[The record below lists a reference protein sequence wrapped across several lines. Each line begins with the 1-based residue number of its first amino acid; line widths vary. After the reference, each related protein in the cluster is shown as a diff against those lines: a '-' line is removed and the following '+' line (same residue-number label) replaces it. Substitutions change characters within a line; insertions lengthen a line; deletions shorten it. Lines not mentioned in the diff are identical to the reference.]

1 MQLNNKTKIIS
12 DKDIIVTNGSN
23 IGKSLSEVLDKQ
35 NDDISNLKSNVK
47 YIYTHGGVGNGS
59 SGGSGSGSSSSTWDV
74 IVMLGGTDI
83 TDESSVIFTTP
94 GQYKL
99 FVKIMRA
106 NNGTYSIK
114 YKTECGDA
122 EDAMSEKANS
132 FDNLYQFEATV
143 NLSTNK
149 QSISIVI
156 EDDIGTMKVIKCR
169 YIVNPLESDFRL
181 FKNTN
186 EESLDGGT
194 LLLSSDGITSHSS
207 SPYIEF
213 WYSLGIT
220 VESITL
226 TLNFGNYLNTSKIA
240 NSYTSDE
247 DIEFFNPDS
256 YEIASTDKSGKL
268 TLKVKNITDEGTI
281 KLYLNDIL
289 SAIGEGKGLSML
301 NPKNSAK
308 YTINADFKATSS
320 IGAMTSSMSVS
331 FTAVPENVFMVVGD
345 SSGTSHY
352 FTESEVSDKNDNG
365 DILASN
371 KDLWT
376 KKDSETTLYIYNALT
391 VGESLTSNVRVYE
404 GVLSSEKNYYRVT
417 YTLTPSYNSFSDSNS
432 TDNSDSDNYDSIM
445 MNLEDFANAYRET
458 DGHSDDETVIG
469 SLYEW
474 YKTQFR
480 ADHLNNF
487 EKIIWKDGKE
497 HKISYTYNY
506 KEGDVDKIDAKS
518 FSISK
523 TVTVKTD
530 NSVISQSTSVEE
542 QGYKQ
547 ISIPAIQ
554 TLGLCKVD
562 WHVSGVKD
570 TSKNYD
576 LTYYIYVKPKPESVN
591 WLLERMYGKTVTSF
605 SGTSMKLSSHY
616 YHLYPDETENHISN
630 LRCNKSYNGFGT
642 TVSKISTRT
651 TDAES
656 TTFTPLNPGYGT
668 MRNYDTIIS
677 FSMRYSDLND
687 DDTEILK
694 IKYNSGNY
702 ITFRKNYV
710 FAEDNKICIPS
721 DKIGD
726 TTKHHLIQ
734 LVNHC
739 IWSEDVVGEKNGAYI
754 TSIYIDGIVD
764 NAYTSYG
771 TAAMAVDSIE
781 LLKCD
786 VDYDLIDIEYY
797 KPLVITTTDEVDV
810 LKKYDSENNTIE
822 TEKQQKSKSKDIIEM
837 FMYNYWLRYNSS
849 YNNVEFK
856 GTYDQE
862 LSNVESVLNK
872 IIFDGG
878 HIKIANNDVLNTIAK
893 YSKIPTLV
901 LSLTYKNSNLNGYVM
916 DNLQEEGTGS
926 GDGAISKFGVYE
938 LSDVLW
944 SPGNEHDLKSQLL
957 VATDNDDFDSPIF
970 YFKLQGSSTVNNRAK
985 NLELGIKDRINNEK
999 QQVLFSPNYN
1009 AEDSSTFLPEQ
1020 KWTLK
1025 TDVADSAHANNTSI
1039 GKFVNA
1045 VTESP
1050 KRGDGKD
1057 NIKHLKNCLEG
1068 IPIMVYLR
1076 TNSGTQ
1082 LQEINYL
1089 GMFNFNLG
1097 RKSEYNLGYNTADN
1111 TNAMIKSIRYNST
1124 GFSYAFVDSI
1134 DHETGL
1140 VVAEISGNEGK
1151 FDFSQ
1156 WKRDMLFDPKSA
1168 DGSHYMYGDVV
1179 NDENIGVIVDMTKQV
1194 SLAGRFIF
1202 QKLGRHFNE
1211 GWNDSAPETD
1221 AYRTYDK
1228 NGNTYVN
1235 GFKHQYKWDGEKY
1248 VVETDTAGNELYDE
1262 DLGSND
1268 SLYGLITDR
1277 KHEPNESDGEEEKD
1291 VVNAKGAMLDFT
1303 SLSEYYTI
1311 AIAFG
1316 MVDSALKNL
1325 NIKSW
1330 NGRTCYCQFYDMDC
1344 ANGENNDGLE
1354 VIDYNIA
1361 MDYWKCN
1368 ETADGY
1374 VDSIGIQFDYWPSS
1388 SSTENV
1394 SPGFDFPSHYLFAVA
1409 KYGRQMIEMIDDNTT
1424 GERNTQKYPQQFWA
1438 MLRCIPDSEEASKT
1452 DQKKYGK
1459 AHGEL
1464 RSAEYFVDKYFNS
1477 GLGSMSK
1484 LFVNFNYDYKYFY
1497 RDNIVDGTTDTKS
1510 RIGKVTSFHGTRQY
1524 KVKEWLDNRFHF
1536 LDAMFQLDGTT
1547 LIAGQITNNSYETI
1561 DYYNKLVSGETE
1573 EVWSH
1578 NNFELP
1584 SYTPYLAD
1592 TIPSYMTKDNT
1603 FFVGEDDIL
1612 NNDDIYIKTSAFSK
1626 NGDDPSQLGSGM
1638 HVIDLK
1644 CKPNTLLTFINGE
1657 TTTRYM
1663 LTKDATDIQHIKV
1676 ELGGSKRFKA
1686 FGSKQFTWLDN
1697 IDAFLRTNT
1706 LVVSDNLTQI
1716 VATEAVQVKSFL
1728 INAPMCTKIVLNK
1741 SSYQGS
1747 LQFEQTTIT
1756 NEDGVQ
1762 TTTTALKNMELLKEI
1777 DISGSGL
1784 TCESDSNYFDGNNT
1798 CSLETLKINGV
1809 QSNNG
1814 VIVVTD
1820 MPKLT
1825 KIDISGTTIRPT
1837 ILKTLNINCIRN
1849 NVVLNN
1855 TQISNIV
1862 LEVASDCKDKDIE
1875 FTINSDFA
1883 VENLTL
1889 VGFKKVTITTC
1900 QNLKSLIIRD
1910 NDEAQ
1915 DEHKL
1920 SELTINN
1927 YATDATEK
1935 TLTSVTSISKDTRST
1950 ETNVFDLRHLVN
1962 LQKLEF
1968 GRCCSM
1974 VTLRLPGHVIDMTGS
1989 TSKFY
1994 ENTGLKYIEGE
2005 NGYGIYVNDNNTF
2018 SSFFH
2023 NSPITMFESGNDK
2036 ILSSIYLGT
2045 SITKANN
2052 TWSWRQAYGMN
2063 LVKYILDN
2071 LFKDR
2076 YTFTAMAYD
2085 SNGKITATSKVTKVD
2100 DGIDYRSK
2108 MTDLNGCFN
2117 YKGGTKYTIN
2127 QAETD
2132 YKTCNATDSSDIN
2145 KGVKYK
2151 KRNLTTFDAEEFT
2164 VGNETDT
2171 DITDKNTK
2179 QTINGTNLVRPYM
2192 EAYVNLSGDCIFP
2205 YYPEGIFYDYA
2216 DTKTLKANAGI
2227 YTKGFLSYGKNV
2239 KSLSGFPMYGGSRN
2253 NSSSITIYN
2262 FMLDSFENIGAKI
2275 TTFKLNQETNY
2286 YPTARFWKY
2295 DTAKKELVQIDEAS
2309 LISLSDFFST
2319 LPNIT
2324 TLSHFN
2330 LYSGQKFSFKN
2341 AFDKCTKLNY
2351 VSALCYY
2358 VSLSNISD
2366 IDELFKNCPI
2376 TKCEK
2381 IFTEGNNIDDESA
2394 SPFGTTSFGTSLS
2407 EKSNTANK
2415 TSYTGGR
2422 INIATFFNY
2431 ETKNIQYLL
2440 NADTNK
2446 SKEVC
2451 MPIPR
2456 YVTYSDFVDIWDKL
2470 TNNSQKTLTRVD
2482 NLFANTVILMPNGS
2496 YTFNTN
2502 TPYNVTCISDKY
2514 SLVLGSDSS
2523 DDIPIF
2529 TNLTSARHLFD
2540 NFEMW
2545 YIKSYSEG
2553 NDASVALNGFTNNTI
2568 KTIGVNGNGDLNATN
2583 SELSDLKCKLPI
2595 YTKTRTFTPI
2605 KNGNA
2610 VIARDEKNAF
2620 LHKLRTVT
2628 DYAYAFRNFYF
2639 YKMLSYDFF
2648 SKRDKYDDAK
2658 ASQDYY
2664 SYYEVPNQYS
2674 EDGTQKSS
2682 EAIYYKKDD
2691 STGNLSVITDDSYEG
2706 ARYQWG
2712 EATVLSY
2719 NYNGKVDGS
2728 NTANKINTLYR
2739 CFERTN
2745 FYYNSSDFT
2754 DSGKVMLNSQT
2765 FVPGDDETYANFNN
2779 PDEPDFDNRILANSY
2794 LGDRVLQ
2801 ASNFK
2806 ITYEYDGVSKSDT
2819 FTSPY
2824 TRSKNAFPHKI
2835 YGNKSNI
2842 TIKND
2847 STTTWIN
2854 GLILDK
2860 GIPGESDSYDRLD
2873 SFYVKLG
2880 DATPYV
2886 ITEKPN
2892 DTDGEVFKIYSNKKN
2907 YTLGTDL
2914 INKANTISNAYNV
2927 YVKDNTNNDTKYYY
2941 IKDTTKS
2948 TLSEQFEEKTS
2959 NNNEKAFKKSVDNK
2973 GIRYATYDWS
2983 TSTKLYEDI
2992 SRVNA
2997 AGVTVTGSTSPI
3009 KLTVGDSV
3017 KGFKY
3022 YTYPE
3027 VVYSFVPITKFDD
3040 DLWYVD
3046 DDKVKVT
3053 NTYTNKGTSATYT
3066 WELSY
3071 NKNEQNYTGTIS
3083 LDDVISD
3090 KTELTKNISESSKTS
3105 VLNDINDTSITPV
3118 FTSAEKADMTLES
3131 LADYLTRVSGSST
3144 VSSIE
3149 TSSPAATNRLT
3160 KQGNKNKHFCIDEIN
3175 QKYSGEDCYNNF
3187 IKSKYNF
3194 SSTNSGVSNLQFR
3207 REWLCKKCGL
3217 NGYIPTASTSDVES
3231 VTIKTTESI
3240 SDTASYG
3247 DKNSHKLT
3255 PTGCVDGSFANDYLQ
3270 YIIASFKSVKYGST
3284 LSTAANGVT
3293 YDSFNFTMPTVSVS
3307 QYWEEVTQYDGG
3319 KQMNTPTVVFT
3330 GESSV
3335 TDTHLNGGQA
3345 FYDIANKRI
3354 VFSQYGDLEDNF
3366 GNEKYEKIS
3375 ESYIYGTGTSR
3386 FVKTSGGFRQLV
3398 NFATSAKEVSYDT
3411 GSGCAL
3417 YNDAGDDAVMND
3429 NISIK
3434 IILSA
3439 YKISEHV
3446 GTTYTF
3452 TGDKAFNSS
3461 YVTCY
3466 GPKVS
3471 DNDYVF
3477 TESGNAFSRSEI
3489 VNDDLF
3495 KKVVIAHGTT
3505 LDSVSFRTASS
3516 TDALT
3521 HNDTKVEIPI
3531 RYRRDKYYY
3540 CTYVFE
3546 EYTYTKESSIE
3557 KDTSYM
3563 DNAKA
3568 HIQLVGTE
3576 KNNIDDNVIFGT
3588 PTYEKDDTGTNGTAI
3603 KKTGSVLYKVD
3614 CGVIY
3619 NYPTYSVNVEYE
3631 YGGEKISLP
3640 SKGEGGYYIC
3650 PPDLFRGCSANGCD
3664 LSFVFS
3670 YTNAIGAL
3678 HPDLL
3683 YNMKNVSI
3691 SHWFRDVNILPQY
3704 IGHNTHVKQY
3714 TFIPSGFNLSGDLSY
3729 AFDFRYRLPKTYNPD
3744 SDNGTKGSF
3753 NNNSEYF
3760 ILLKDSFA
3768 LSGGYANVSSL
3779 KYAFSGR
3786 CYANRYK
3793 SVNGGTEWSNTGTVT
3808 YDYQPI
3814 RYISTET
3821 DYKLRGYNS
3830 HFYLCG
3836 SKGDNC
3842 YVPKGLPISLIG
3854 KTITLDNMISGG
3866 DGINNIASYFMGP
3879 VFDSSVHGEDITN
3892 SYFSSTSY
3900 TSVIYAPGSLLHPSV
3915 ELPKYLVNPATSTNM
3930 DKSKYGRII
3939 CIWGSADDV
3948 RYKDSR
3954 TYVSVDTLGGSDSA
3968 KAYQECK
3975 VSWVDYNNYVY
3986 IMKYYANENDALA
3999 AGAYYNLVSE
4009 DNATE
4014 SNLTPSSF
4022 YSDCH
4027 KD

>member
-1 MQLNNKTKIIS
+1 MQINNKTKIIS

-35 NDDISNLKSNVK
+35 NDDINNLKSNVK
-47 YIYTHGGVGNGS
+47 YIYTHGGVGSGS
-59 SGGSGSGSSSSTWDV
+59 SGGSGGGSSSTWDA
-74 IVMLGGTDI
+74 IVMLGGIDI
-83 TDESSVIFTTP
+83 TSVSSVVFTNP

-106 NNGTYSIK
+106 NNGTYSVK
-114 YKTECGDA
+114 YKTECGEA

-149 QSISIVI
+149 QSVSVVI

-181 FKNTN
+181 FKGGNTD

-240 NSYTSDE
+240 TSYTSDE
-247 DIEFFNPDS
+247 DKEFFNPAS
-256 YEIASTDKSGKL
+256 YEITPTDRGGKL
-268 TLKVKNITDEGTI
+268 TLKVNEITDEGTI

-345 SSGTSHY
+345 NSGTSHY
-352 FTESEVSDKNDNG
+352 FTESEVSDENENG
-365 DILASN
+365 DVLASN

-376 KKDSETTLYIYNALT
+376 KKDSETTLYVYNALT
-391 VGESLTSNVRVYE
+391 VGESLTSNVKVYE
-404 GVLSSEKNYYRVT
+404 GALSSERNYYRVT

-432 TDNSDSDNYDSIM
+432 TDDNNSDSDGYDSIM
-445 MNLEDFANAYRET
+445 MSLEDFANAYKET
-458 DGHSDDETVIG
+458 DGHSEDDGVIS

-497 HKISYTYNY
+497 HEISYTYNY

-518 FSISK
+518 FTISK
-523 TVTVKTD
+523 TVTAKTD
-530 NSVISQSTSVEE
+530 NAVISQSTSVEE
-542 QGYKQ
+542 QGRKQ
-547 ISIPAIQ
+547 ISIPTIQ

-562 WHVSGVKD
+562 WNVSGVKD

-591 WLLERMYGKTVTSF
+591 WLLERMYGTTVTSF

-616 YHLYPDETENHISN
+616 YHLYPDETEKYISN
-630 LRCNKSYNGFGT
+630 LRCNKTYNGFGT

-651 TDAES
+651 TDVKD
-656 TTFTPLNPGYGT
+656 TIFTPLNPGYGT
-668 MRNYDTIIS
+668 KRNYDTIIS

-687 DDTEILK
+687 EDTEILK
-694 IKYNSGNY
+694 INYNNGND

-739 IWSEDVVGEKNGAYI
+739 IWSEDVIDEGKNGAYI

-771 TAAMAVDSIE
+771 TAAMAVNSIE

-797 KPLVITTTDEVDV
+797 KPLVITTEDEVDV
-810 LKKYDSENNTIE
+810 LTEYDENNNTIE
-822 TEKQQKSKSKDIIEM
+822 TNKEKKRRSKDIIEM

-849 YNNVEFK
+849 YNNVDFK
-856 GTYDQE
+856 GTYDQV
-862 LSNVESVLNK
+862 LSNVEGVLNN

-878 HIKIANNDVLNTIAK
+878 HIKIDNYDVLNTIAMN
-893 YSKIPTLV
+893 SKIPTLV
-901 LSLTYKNSNLNGYVM
+901 LSLTYGVSNKEGYVM

-926 GDGAISKFGVYE
+926 GEEAIAKFGEY
-938 LSDVLW
+938 VLDNIYW
-944 SPGNEHDLKSQLL
+944 STGNGNALNSQLIE
-957 VATDNDDFDSPIF
+957 ATDKDDFETPKF

-985 NLELGIKDRINNEK
+985 NLELGIKDKINDVK
-999 QQVLFSPNYN
+999 QQVLFSPNYDGD
-1009 AEDSSTFLPEQ
+1009 DSSTFLPEQ

-1025 TDVADSAHANNTSI
+1025 TDVADSAHSNNTSI

-1068 IPIMVYLR
+1068 IPIMVYLM
-1076 TNSGTQ
+1076 TNSGTP

-1111 TNAMIKSIRYNST
+1111 TNAMIESIRRYTPT
-1124 GFSYAFVDSI
+1124 GFSYAFVNSI
-1134 DHETGL
+1134 DHEDGL
-1140 VVAEISGNEGK
+1140 VVAEISGNDGK

-1156 WKRDMLFDPKSA
+1156 WKRDMLFNSKTVD
-1168 DGSHYMYGDVV
+1168 DSHYMYGDVV
-1179 NDENIGVIVDMTKQV
+1179 NNKNIDVIVNMTKQV

-1202 QKLGRHFNE
+1202 QQLGRHFNE
-1211 GWNDSAPETD
+1211 GWKDSTTETD
-1221 AYRTYDK
+1221 AYRSYDK

-1248 VVETDTAGNELYDE
+1248 VVENDADGKEIYDE

-1268 SLYGLITDR
+1268 ALYGLITDR
-1277 KHEPNESDGEEEKD
+1277 PHEPSESSGETEED
-1291 VVNAKGAMLDFT
+1291 IANAKGAMLDFT

-1316 MVDSALKNL
+1316 MVDSVLKNL

-1344 ANGENNDGLE
+1344 ANGENNDGMEL
-1354 VIDYNIA
+1354 IDYNIA

-1368 ETADGY
+1368 ETDDGF
-1374 VDSIGIQFDYWPSS
+1374 VDGIDIHFDYWPSS
-1388 SSTENV
+1388 SLTDS
-1394 SPGFDFPSHYLFAVA
+1394 SGKKIQQGFDFPSHYLFAVA
-1409 KYGRQMIEMIDDNTT
+1409 KYGRQIITMMGDNAT
-1424 GERNTQKYPQQFWA
+1424 GVRNTQKYPQQFWA
-1438 MLRCIPDSEEASKT
+1438 MLRCIPDSEEAAKT
-1452 DQKKYGK
+1452 GQKRYGK

-1497 RDNIVDGTTDTKS
+1497 RDNIVDGTTVTNS

-1524 KVKEWLDNRFHF
+1524 KVKEWLDKRFHF

-1547 LIAGQITNNSYETI
+1547 LIAGQITNNSYKTI
-1561 DYYNKLVSGETE
+1561 DDYNKLVGGETE

-1584 SYTPYLAD
+1584 SYTAYLAD
-1592 TIPSYMTKDNT
+1592 NIPSYMTNDNT
-1603 FFVGEDDIL
+1603 FFVSENDIL
-1612 NNDDIYIKTSAFSK
+1612 NNDDIYIKTSAFSE
-1626 NGDDPSQLGSGM
+1626 NGDDPSQLGSGL
-1638 HVIDLK
+1638 HVINLK
-1644 CKPNTLLTFINGE
+1644 CKPNTLLTFINGG

-1686 FGSKQFTWLDN
+1686 FGSKQFTWLDT

-1706 LVVSDNLTQI
+1706 RVVSNNLTQI
-1716 VATEAVQVKSFL
+1716 VATEAVPVNSFL
-1728 INAPMCTKIVLNK
+1728 INAPMCTNIVLNK

-1900 QNLKSLIIRD
+1900 QRLKSLIIRD

-1927 YATDATEK
+1927 STQ
-1935 TLTSVTSISKDTRST
+1935 TLTSVTSISKDKNST

-1968 GRCCSM
+1968 GQCCSM
-1974 VTLRLPGHVIDMTGS
+1974 VTLKLPGHVIDMTGS

-1994 ENTGLKYIEGE
+1994 ENTGLTYIEGE
-2005 NGYGIYVNDNNTF
+2005 KGYGIYVNDNNTF

-2045 SITKANN
+2045 SITMANN
-2052 TWSWRQAYGMN
+2052 TWGWRQAYGMN

-2076 YTFTAMAYD
+2076 YTFTAMTYD

-2108 MTDLNGCFN
+2108 MTNLNGCFN

-2151 KRNLTTFDAEEFT
+2151 KRNLTTFESEEFT

-2171 DITDKNTK
+2171 DITDKNTT

-2205 YYPEGIFYDYA
+2205 YFPEGIFYDYA

-2227 YTKGFLSYGKNV
+2227 YTKGFLSYGKNAN
-2239 KSLSGFPMYGGSRN
+2239 SLSGLPMYGGSRN
-2253 NSSSITIYN
+2253 NSSSITTYN
-2262 FMLDSFENIGAKI
+2262 FMLDSFENIGKKI
-2275 TTFKLNQETNY
+2275 KTFKLNQEANY

-2295 DTAKKELVQIDEAS
+2295 DTDKKQLVQIDGT
-2309 LISLSDFFST
+2309 ISLSDFFST

-2341 AFDKCTKLNY
+2341 AFDKCIKLDY

-2394 SPFGTTSFGTSLS
+2394 SPFGTTLS
-2407 EKSNTANK
+2407 GESNTGNK

-2440 NADTNK
+2440 NADTNNRE
-2446 SKEVC
+2446 EVC

-2470 TNNSQKTLTRVD
+2470 TNNSQKSLTRVD

-2496 YTFNTN
+2496 YTFSTN
-2502 TPYNVTCISDKY
+2502 SPYNVTCNSNEY

-2545 YIKSYSEG
+2545 YIKSYSKDK
-2553 NDASVALNGFTNNTI
+2553 DASVALKGFTNNTI
-2568 KTIGVNGNGDLNATN
+2568 KTIGVNGNGDLAATN

-2595 YTKTRTFTPI
+2595 YTKTRTFTLI
-2605 KNGNA
+2605 KSGNA

-2620 LHKLRTVT
+2620 LHKLRTVK

-2648 SKRDKYDDAK
+2648 SKRDKYGDAK

-2712 EATVLSY
+2712 KATVLSY

-2728 NTANKINTLYR
+2728 NTANKITTLHR

-2745 FYYNSSDFT
+2745 FYYNSSDET
-2754 DSGKVMLNSQT
+2754 DSGKVMLCSQT
-2765 FVPGDDETYANFNN
+2765 FVPGDDTTYAVFNN
-2779 PDEPDFDNRILANSY
+2779 PDIDEFDEKIVANSY

-2806 ITYEYDGVSKSDT
+2806 ITYEYDDVSKSDT

-2824 TRSKNAFPHKI
+2824 TRSKKAFPHTI
-2835 YGNKSNI
+2835 YGNKSNTSI
-2842 TIKND
+2842 PND
-2847 STTTWIN
+2847 STTTWIK
-2854 GLILDK
+2854 GLDFEK
-2860 GIPGESDSYDRLD
+2860 GIPGASGSYDRLD

-2880 DATPYV
+2880 DEIPYV
-2886 ITEKPN
+2886 IAETPD
-2892 DTDGEVFKIYSNKKN
+2892 DTNGEVFKIYSNKKN
-2907 YTLGTDL
+2907 YKLGTDL
-2914 INKANTISNAYNV
+2914 ISKANTISNVYNV
-2927 YVKDNTNNDTKYYY
+2927 YVEDNTNNDTKYYY

-2948 TLSEQFEEKTS
+2948 TLSEQFEEKKLS
-2959 NNNEKAFKKSVDNK
+2959 NNEKAFKKSVNNK
-2973 GIRYATYDWS
+2973 GIQYATYDWS

-2992 SRVNA
+2992 NRVNA
-2997 AGVTVTGSTSPI
+2997 AGASVTGTSPI

-3022 YTYPE
+3022 YTYPN
-3027 VVYSFVPITKFDD
+3027 VVDCFVPITKLDD

-3046 DDKVKVT
+3046 DDNVKVT
-3053 NTYTNKGTSATYT
+3053 NTYTNKGTSATYK

-3083 LDDVISD
+3083 LDDVID
-3090 KTELTKNISESSKTS
+3090 DTTELTKNIGESSKTS
-3105 VLNDINDTSITPV
+3105 VLSDINDTSITPV
-3118 FTSAEKADMTLES
+3118 FTSAEKTDMTLES

-3144 VSSIE
+3144 LSID

-3175 QKYSGEDCYNNF
+3175 LKYSGEDCYNNF
-3187 IKSKYNF
+3187 IKSKYGF
-3194 SSTNSGVSNLQFR
+3194 SSTNSGVSDLQFR
-3207 REWLCKKCGL
+3207 REWLCKMCGL
-3217 NGYIPTASTSDVES
+3217 SGYIPTTSTSDEAS
-3231 VTIKTTESI
+3231 VTIKSTESI

-3247 DKNSHKLT
+3247 DKKSHELT
-3255 PTGCVDGSFANDYLQ
+3255 PTVYVEGSFANDYLQ
-3270 YIIASFKSVKYGST
+3270 YIIASFKSAKYGST
-3284 LSTAANGVT
+3284 LSAAANGVT
-3293 YDSFNFTMPTVSVS
+3293 YGSFNFVMPTVSVS
-3307 QYWEEVTQYDGG
+3307 QYWENVTQYDSG
-3319 KQMNTPTVVFT
+3319 KPMNTPYVVFT

-3335 TDTHLNGGQA
+3335 TDTSLNGGQA

-3354 VFSQYGDLEDNF
+3354 VFSQYGDLESNF
-3366 GNEKYEKIS
+3366 GDKYVKIT
-3375 ESYIYGTGTSR
+3375 ESYIYGTGNSR
-3386 FVKTSGGFRQLV
+3386 FVKTDDVFRELT

-3411 GSGCAL
+3411 GNLCAL
-3417 YNDAGDDAVMND
+3417 YNDTGDDAVMND
-3429 NISIK
+3429 TISIK
-3434 IILSA
+3434 ITVSP

-3446 GTTYTF
+3446 GATYTF
-3452 TGDKAFNSS
+3452 TGDNAFNSS

-3477 TESGNAFSRSEI
+3477 TENGNAFSRSEI

-3495 KKVVIAHGTT
+3495 KKVVIAYGTSY
-3505 LDSVSFRTASS
+3505 DNVSFKNAQNTYN
-3516 TDALT
+3516 ALT
-3521 HNDTKVEIPI
+3521 HNDTKVNIPI
-3531 RYRRDKYYY
+3531 RYRQDKYYY

-3546 EYTYTKESSIE
+3546 EFTYTKESSIE

-3563 DNAKA
+3563 DNVKA
-3568 HIQLVGTE
+3568 HIQLVGTTE
-3576 KNNIDDNVIFGT
+3576 SNNDDNVIFGT
-3588 PTYEKDDTGTNGTAI
+3588 PTYAKDDTDTTGTAI

-3614 CGVIY
+3614 CGVIS
-3619 NYPTYSVNVEYE
+3619 NYPTYSVDVEYE
-3631 YGGEKISLP
+3631 YGGEKLSV
-3640 SKGEGGYYIC
+3640 SSSGEGGYYIC
-3650 PPDLFRGCSANGCD
+3650 PPDLFRGCLANGCN
-3664 LSFVFS
+3664 LSYVFS
-3670 YTNAIGAL
+3670 HTNAIGAL

-3683 YNMKNVSI
+3683 HNMKNTI
-3691 SHWFRDVNILPQY
+3691 ITHWFRDVNILPQY

-3753 NNNSEYF
+3753 NSNSEYF
-3760 ILLKDSFA
+3760 IVLKDSFA
-3768 LSGGYANVSSL
+3768 LSDGYANVSSL

-3793 SVNGGTEWSNTGTVT
+3793 SKNGGATWANNDTVA

-3854 KTITLDNMISGG
+3854 KPITLDNMISGG
-3866 DGINNIASYFMGP
+3866 NGTNNIASYFMGP

-3892 SYFSSTSY
+3892 SHFSSTSG

-3930 DKSKYGRII
+3930 DESKYGRII
-3939 CIWGSADDV
+3939 YIYGSADDV
-3948 RYKDSR
+3948 RYKETR

-3968 KAYQECK
+3968 KTYQECK
-3975 VSWVDYNNYVY
+3975 VSWDKYNNYVR
-3986 IMKYYANENDALA
+3986 IMKYYTDKSEALKS
-3999 AGAYYNLVSE
+3999 GAYYNLVE
-4009 DNATE
+4009 DNSAKE